1 MAGRFQTGAWFQTL
15 SPLFKYCLLVGLGGG
30 AGSIARFL
38 CHKYISEWFPH
49 AFPTGTLLV
58 NISGCFL
65 IGILAGLTERGQL
78 IAPESRLLLITGLCG
93 GFTTFSA
100 FAYENIQLLKNGATI
115 SFLLYTAGSVVLG
128 LLATFLGIAVIK
140 AN

>member
-1 MAGRFQTGAWFQTL
+1 MSQ
-15 SPLFKYCLLVGLGGG
+15 LFKYCLLVGLGGG

-38 CHKYISEWFPH
+38 CQKYLYEWFPH
-49 AFPTGTLLV
+49 AFPTGTMLV

-65 IGILAGLTERGQL
+65 IGIFTGLAERGQL
-78 IAPESRLLLITGLCG
+78 MTPESRLLLITGLCG
-93 GFTTFSA
+93 GFTTFST

-115 SFLLYTAGSVVLG
+115 PFLLYTVGSVVLG
-128 LLATFLGIAVIK
+128 ILATFLGIIVLK